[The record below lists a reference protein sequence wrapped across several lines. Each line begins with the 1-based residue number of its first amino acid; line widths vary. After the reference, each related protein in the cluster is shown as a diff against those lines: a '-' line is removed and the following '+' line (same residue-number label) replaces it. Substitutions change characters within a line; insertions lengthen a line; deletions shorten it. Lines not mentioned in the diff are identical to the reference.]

1 MKDERCTAVKKRF
14 SKRGFTIVEML
25 MVIAVLAVLTG
36 IVVTASTSVI
46 RKSRIRRNEALRAAL
61 QTGIATYYQ
70 QRGYWP
76 PSKSGVLQKWSD
88 DGIDSSRKTDRSDK
102 DVYRTGNI
110 DRLDDDTY
118 DKVMVAIMKSCLNAK
133 GNKIMDLSSFT
144 MIRQESAKH
153 KDNDDNPTGFGK
165 DVRSWSARGK
175 SGGDSA
181 ETVKIEE
188 MTLGYATSNGKGR
201 FRRFRIYYN
210 ADSDNVVVDYAR
222 RQEPANSG
230 NWVDDK

>member
-1 MKDERCTAVKKRF
+1 MKKRF
-14 SKRGFTIVEML
+14 AKRGFTIVEML

-36 IVVTASTSVI
+36 IVVTAATSVI
-46 RKSRIRRNEALRAAL
+46 RKSRVRRNEALRAAL

-70 QRGYWP
+70 QLGYWP
-76 PSKSGVLQKWSD
+76 PSKNGVLQQWSD
-88 DGIDSSRKTDRSDK
+88 DGINSSRKINNSDK
-102 DVYRTGNI
+102 DSYRKGNI
-110 DRLDDDTY
+110 DRLDDDAY
-118 DKVMVAIMKSCLNAK
+118 DKVMVAIMRSCLNAK

-144 MIRQESAKH
+144 TILQDLAKH

-165 DVRSWSARGK
+165 DVRSWVSSGK
-175 SGGDSA
+175 AKGDAA
-181 ETVKIEE
+181 EAVKIED

-222 RQEPANSG
+222 RQDPANSG
-230 NWVDDK
+230 IWVDDK